1 MTIFAG
7 SSGRTDAAERGGCRE
22 ALELNET
29 PAKPLDA
36 KGARMGAFRARW
48 FVTPNDAVKCSL
60 SSTGEDDTTH
70 ELRGKRGPLA
80 NRVRLI

>member
-7 SSGRTDAAERGGCRE
+7 SSGKTDAAERGRCRE

-36 KGARMGAFRARW
+36 KGARMGAFRAHR
-48 FVTPNDAVKCSL
+48 FATPSDAVKCSMN
-60 SSTGEDDTTH
+60 STGEDDTTH
-70 ELRGKRGPLA
+70 ELRGRRGPLP